1 MVSVLT
7 GGNIAMYR
15 AEQVSLETQV
25 RASATARIAQVTEFQ
40 FRRLRS
46 KFDLLRKQ
54 FKSEAMPLAIVY
66 FGSL

>member
-7 GGNIAMYR
+7 GGNIAMDR
-15 AEQVSLETQV
+15 TEQVSLEKQV
-25 RASATARIAQVTEFQ
+25 RASATARIAEATEFQ

-46 KFDLLRKQ
+46 KSDLLRTQ
-54 FKSEAMPLAIVY
+54 YKSEAMP